1 MFRQHAAA
9 ETQFLDHI
17 VALRTAAGPHLGA
30 PADRPAAIA
39 LLQSVLSAEIA
50 CVMRYTL
57 LSVSE
62 PALRNH
68 ALGAEFQAQAN
79 DERAHM
85 RQAAAR
91 IVELGG
97 TPDFAPPPATAI
109 PATEAAFAAQV
120 DENLRG
126 EQAIISHYRDLL
138 THFTANDPATTRL
151 LEEIIA
157 DEEHHSSDMTDLLN
171 IGIS

>member
-1 MFRQHAAA
+1 MFRQRAA

-17 VALRTAAGPHLGA
+17 VALRAAAAPHLVRPG
-30 PADRPAAIA
+30 DRPAAIA

-50 CVMRYTL
+50 CVLRYTI

-62 PALRNH
+62 PALR
-68 ALGAEFQAQAN
+68 APSLGAEFQAQAN

-85 RQAAAR
+85 RAAAAR
-91 IVELGG
+91 ILELGG

-109 PATEAAFAAQV
+109 AATEAEFAVQV

-126 EQAIISHYRDLL
+126 EQAIIAHYRDLL
-138 THFTANDPATTRL
+138 THFTANDPATTAL
-151 LEEIIA
+151 LAEIIA

-171 IGIS
+171 TGIA

>member
-17 VALRTAAGPHLGA
+17 VSLRAAAAPHLVRPG
-30 PADRPAAIA
+30 DRPAAIA

-50 CVMRYTL
+50 CVLRYTI

-62 PALRNH
+62 PALRNP

-85 RQAAAR
+85 RAAAAR
-91 IVELGG
+91 IIELGG

-109 PATEAAFAAQV
+109 PSTEAAFSAQV

-126 EQAIISHYRDLL
+126 EQAIIAHYRDLL
-138 THFTANDPATTRL
+138 THFTAVDPATTAL

-171 IGIS
+171 TGIG

>member
-1 MFRQHAAA
+1 MLRQHAAA
-9 ETQFLDHI
+9 ETPFLGHI
-17 VALRTAAGPHLGA
+17 VSLREAAAGHLVKPGE
-30 PADRPAAIA
+30 RPAAIA

-50 CVMRYTL
+50 CVLRYTI

-62 PALRNH
+62 PALRNP

-85 RQAAAR
+85 RVAATR
-91 IVELGG
+91 IIELGG
-97 TPDFAPPPATAI
+97 TPDFTPPAATAI

-126 EQAIISHYRDLL
+126 EQAIIAHYRDLL
-138 THFTANDPATTRL
+138 THFSTNDPATTAL

-171 IGIS
+171 TGIG